1 MNWLFGATGSG
12 SGAPQ
17 TSPLIA
23 TSGKWLSTCVGIYA
37 AVFWTVD
44 AWTYFEPRILDAI
57 YARYDNAGAAFVY
70 WLLKVAAYPLMF
82 FAVRMGLG
90 LAFVSLVTWIVF
102 SLFGRQ
108 R

>member
-1 MNWLFGATGSG
+1 MNWLFGAAGGGGSQ
-12 SGAPQ
+12 PN
-17 TSPLIA
+17 PLIA

-44 AWTYFEPRILDAI
+44 LWNFFEPLLLDAI
-57 YARYDNAGAAFVY
+57 YARYDGAGAAFVY

-82 FAVRMGLG
+82 FAVRMALG
-90 LAFVSLVTWIVF
+90 LAFVSLATWVIF
-102 SLFGRQ
+102 HLFGVR